1 MSLFDWFTRT
11 KKAPK
16 KTAAPPHTG
25 LGHIEATAPLMPSE
39 KIRGKTVPASAGH
52 DTHHK
57 TERLERRE
65 QLYRVVRD
73 SMIRAGVLAASYKF
87 KVLSLDAHG
96 RQYLIM
102 MDLSNQV
109 AGDSARLTEIENM
122 ITQAA
127 KARHDM
133 TVSAVY
139 WRVNAQNPAALP
151 PTQVTSATP
160 PRPRQ
165 ATERQASHP
174 PTAPKLPA
182 SQHPTYEPL
191 QADEV
196 AAFKRALASVT
207 PAAAHGASGQV
218 ITSGRRNPA
227 PPVEFEDTQ
236 MVPPD
241 EHASPLSVTQY
252 GDLN

>member
-1 MSLFDWFTRT
+1 M
-11 KKAPK
+11 
-16 KTAAPPHTG
+16 H
-25 LGHIEATAPLMPSE
+25 SE
-39 KIRGKTVPASAGH
+39 KTRGKTVPALVGH
-52 DTHHK
+52 DANHK

-96 RQYLIM
+96 LQYLIM

-109 AGDSARLTEIENM
+109 ASDTARLTEIENM
-122 ITQAA
+122 IAQAA

-133 TVSAVY
+133 AVSAVY

-151 PTQVTSATP
+151 QTQVTSATP

-191 QADEV
+191 QDDEV
-196 AAFKRALASVT
+196 AAFKRALANVT
-207 PAAAHGASGQV
+207 PAAHGASGQV

-241 EHASPLSVTQY
+241 ERASPLSVTQY

>member
-1 MSLFDWFTRT
+1 MHSG
-11 KKAPK
+11 
-16 KTAAPPHTG
+16 KT
-25 LGHIEATAPLMPSE
+25 
-39 KIRGKTVPASAGH
+39 RGKAVPAFVGH
-52 DTHHK
+52 DANHK

-96 RQYLIM
+96 LQYLIM
-102 MDLSNQV
+102 MDLSNQI
-109 AGDSARLTEIENM
+109 ASDTARPIEIENM
-122 ITQAA
+122 IAQAA
-127 KARHDM
+127 KARHNM
-133 TVSAVY
+133 IVSAVY
-139 WRVNAQNPAALP
+139 WRVNVQNTVEQPQSDIIP
-151 PTQVTSATP
+151 VT
-160 PRPRQ
+160 PRPRK
-165 ATERQASHP
+165 ATELQAPHLP
-174 PTAPKLPA
+174 ATPKLPA
-182 SQHPTYEPL
+182 IQHPTYEPL
-191 QADEV
+191 QDGEV

-207 PAAAHGASGQV
+207 PAAAHGTSGQV
-218 ITSGRRNPA
+218 VTSGRRNPA